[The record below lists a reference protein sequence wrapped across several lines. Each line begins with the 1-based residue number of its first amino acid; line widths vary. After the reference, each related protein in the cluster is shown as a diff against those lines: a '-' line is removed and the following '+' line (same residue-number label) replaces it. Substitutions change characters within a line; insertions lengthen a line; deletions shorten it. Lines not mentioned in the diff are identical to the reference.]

1 MKTVNEEK
9 YRRIWEFFNETG
21 QGKFGLAMYHLENNN
36 IEKAKKYFD
45 EFQEVWTQSFKI
57 K

>member
-1 MKTVNEEK
+1 MNAEEK

-21 QGKFGLAMYHLENNN
+21 QVKFGLGMYHLENNN

-45 EFQEVWTQSFKI
+45 EFQEVWTQSFEI